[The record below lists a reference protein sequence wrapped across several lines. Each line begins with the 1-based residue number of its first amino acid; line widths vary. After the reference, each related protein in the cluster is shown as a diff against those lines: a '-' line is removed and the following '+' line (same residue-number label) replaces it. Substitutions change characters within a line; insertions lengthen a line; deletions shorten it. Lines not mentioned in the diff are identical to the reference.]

1 MMTAKNKSKEHSKN
15 NAQTLT
21 VAIEK
26 GENEQRRLAE
36 AQFSPDVLN
45 TLTTQT
51 FTKTLFGEID
61 FTQAVAVMK
70 EKTEKIIAGD
80 LNELESTLTSQV
92 VSLNAIFNTLARKAA
107 HSEFL
112 NQMEA
117 NMRLALKAQAQ
128 CARTVEVLAAI
139 KNPPIVYAKQAN
151 IAAGHQ
157 QINNGNPSIPHAP
170 ARKTKNS
177 SNELLNEDS
186 HAVLDTGRAV
196 ETGGINQKVATVE
209 IFDGR

>member
-1 MMTAKNKSKEHSKN
+1 MTAKNKSKEHSMN

-21 VAIEK
+21 VAVEK
-26 GENEQRRLAE
+26 GENEQRKLAE

-51 FTKTLFGEID
+51 FTKPLFGEID
-61 FTQAVAVMK
+61 FTQAIAVMK

-128 CARTVEVLAAI
+128 CARTAEILAAI
-139 KNPPIVYAKQAN
+139 KNPPVIIAKQAN

-157 QINNGNPSIPHAP
+157 QINNHSSR
-170 ARKTKNS
+170 ARAGKTKNPE
-177 SNELLNEDS
+177 NELLSEDN
-186 HAVLDTGRAV
+186 HAALDTRRAV
-196 ETGGINQKVATVE
+196 ETGQTHQEMATVE
-209 IFDGR
+209 TIDGR

>member
-1 MMTAKNKSKEHSKN
+1 MN

-21 VAIEK
+21 VAVEK
-26 GENEQRRLAE
+26 GENEQRKLAE

-51 FTKTLFGEID
+51 FTKPLFGEID
-61 FTQAVAVMK
+61 FTQAIAVMK

-128 CARTVEVLAAI
+128 CARTAEILAAI
-139 KNPPIVYAKQAN
+139 KNPPVIIAKQAN

-157 QINNGNPSIPHAP
+157 QINNHSSR
-170 ARKTKNS
+170 ARAGKTKNPE
-177 SNELLNEDS
+177 NELLSEDN
-186 HAVLDTGRAV
+186 HAALDTRRAV
-196 ETGGINQKVATVE
+196 ETGQTHQEMATVE
-209 IFDGR
+209 TIDGR

>member
-1 MMTAKNKSKEHSKN
+1 MN

-26 GENEQRRLAE
+26 GENEQRKLAE

-51 FTKTLFGEID
+51 FTKPLFGEID
-61 FTQAVAVMK
+61 FTQAIAVMK

-128 CARTVEVLAAI
+128 CARTAEVLAAI
-139 KNPPIVYAKQAN
+139 KNPPVIIAKQAN

-157 QINNGNPSIPHAP
+157 QINNHSSR
-170 ARKTKNS
+170 ARAGKTKNPE
-177 SNELLNEDS
+177 NELLSEDN
-186 HAVLDTGRAV
+186 HAALDTGRAV
-196 ETGGINQKVATVE
+196 ETSGINQEVAAVE

>member
-1 MMTAKNKSKEHSKN
+1 M
-15 NAQTLT
+15 LT

-26 GENEQRRLAE
+26 GENEQRKLAE

-51 FTKTLFGEID
+51 FTKSLFGEID

-80 LNELESTLTSQV
+80 LNELESTLTAQV

-112 NQMEA
+112 SQMEA
-117 NMRLALKAQAQ
+117 SMRLALKAQAQ
-128 CARTVEVLAAI
+128 CARTAEVLVAI
-139 KNPPIVYAKQAN
+139 KNPPVIIAKQAN

-157 QINNGNPSIPHAP
+157 QINNHSSR
-170 ARKTKNS
+170 ARAGKTKNPE
-177 SNELLNEDS
+177 NELLSEDN
-186 HAVLDTGRAV
+186 HAALDTGRAV
-196 ETGGINQKVATVE
+196 ETGGINQEVAAVE
-209 IFDGR
+209 TFDGR